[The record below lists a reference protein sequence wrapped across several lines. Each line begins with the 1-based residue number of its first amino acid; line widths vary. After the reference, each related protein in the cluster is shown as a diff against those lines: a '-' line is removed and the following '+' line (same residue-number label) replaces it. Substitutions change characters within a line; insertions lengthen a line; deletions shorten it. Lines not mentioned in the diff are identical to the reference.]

1 MRELF
6 HKTGNFLRKLFL
18 KCKRFILFALV
29 GGINTAVD
37 YGVFTLISLLHAPAW
52 LGQAAGYTAGTVCS
66 FLLNRKI
73 TFRDGE
79 GKILRQALVF
89 VLVNLASLGVSSAL
103 MALLTNAFSLNRYI
117 AKIFVTVLTMLM
129 NYFGYKLLVFKIK
142 EKREDKQDE

>member
-6 HKTGNFLRKLFL
+6 HKTGAFLRKLFL

-37 YGVFTLISLLHAPAW
+37 YGVFTLVSLLHAPSW
-52 LGQAAGYTAGTVCS
+52 LGQAAGYTAGTICS

-79 GKILRQALVF
+79 GKLLRQALVF
-89 VLVNLASLGVSSAL
+89 VLVNLVSLGVSSAL
-103 MALLTNAFSLNRYI
+103 IALLTNTLGINRYI

-142 EKREDKQDE
+142 EKREDEQDE